1 MIQVKLLGELG
12 ELFGTDWNCAD
23 NSMRDVFKLIE
34 CQTEG
39 FSKKLE
45 EYFENNIGLEI
56 VHGKDLLMKTEDDIH
71 NMVLPLLKDTVFIT
85 PTPAGSGKAT
95 DAVLMIAAG
104 IALYFTAG
112 AIAGALTGSG
122 GAVGGAGAGAGI
134 GINAGGEA
142 VRQTV
147 VRSAGLGKNYFKVKA
162 AIQAIGGLVA
172 YAGITKY
179 MAPDVDN
186 SPDSYLFGNSEEN
199 VKQGSPVPL
208 CYGEVIVPGVPINVA
223 FVPYKMNRATY
234 NFAMGGEPPANSLG
248 DMSERVS
255 EGTTGNTGE
264 LG

>member
-112 AIAGALTGSG
+112 AIAGAFTGSAAAG
-122 GAVGGAGAGAGI
+122 GTAGGGGISISGAGLPLQESVVKTAGM
-134 GINAGGEA
+134 
-142 VRQTV
+142 
-147 VRSAGLGKNYFKVKA
+147 GKNYFRVKT

>member
-112 AIAGALTGSG
+112 AIAGAFTGSAAAG
-122 GAVGGAGAGAGI
+122 GGAGASGITISGAGLPLQ
-134 GINAGGEA
+134 GG
-142 VRQTV
+142 TV
-147 VRSAGLGKNYFKVKA
+147 TAPTLGANYFRVKT

-234 NFAMGGEPPANSLG
+234 NIAMGGEPPANS
-248 DMSERVS
+248 
-255 EGTTGNTGE
+255 
-264 LG
+264 

>member
-12 ELFGTDWNCAD
+12 ELFGTDWKCAD

-112 AIAGALTGSG
+112 AIAGAFTGSAAAG
-122 GAVGGAGAGAGI
+122 GTAGGGGISISGAGLPLQESVVKTAGM
-134 GINAGGEA
+134 
-142 VRQTV
+142 
-147 VRSAGLGKNYFKVKA
+147 GKNYFRVKT

>member
-39 FSKKLE
+39 FSKKLQ

-56 VHGKDLLMKTEDDIH
+56 VHGKDLLMKTENDIH

-112 AIAGALTGSG
+112 AIAGVLSGSG
-122 GAVGGAGAGAGI
+122 GAAGGAALEGAAAGAEGA
-134 GINAGGEA
+134 NTVLKAGKM
-142 VRQTV
+142 
-147 VRSAGLGKNYFKVKA
+147 GKGYFRVKT

-234 NFAMGGEPPANSLG
+234 NIAMGGEPPANSLG